1 MKQKSLFIVLALAG
15 ALCTS
20 CSQDE
25 SFNANS
31 SGNASEGMFK
41 FSLNASDPTNGNA
54 LSSLHTY
61 AFSDGQLIRK
71 FENLDVTATSF
82 QLSMPADKPK
92 NLFFI
97 ANHTPLAIETGVP
110 ETTLSQIT
118 SSSAADTPPAIFL
131 STKASVGTNVTET
144 AEVSLLRGVARID
157 LYPGTDDKLAI
168 DSVVYEGGADRTFL
182 FQTTPATVPADA
194 AGVKY
199 KKTYDT
205 PLIGGAD
212 VTNSEVFNVYENG
225 TNEVKIYVYGMFNG
239 VPIKVIATAPAMVRN
254 KIYTVKLESVGQT
267 IQANIGIKDWEIGG
281 DIIAT
286 PAT

>member
-1 MKQKSLFIVLALAG
+1 MKQKSLFIVLALTG
-15 ALCTS
+15 ALYTS

-25 SFNANS
+25 SFNSNP
-31 SGNASEGMFK
+31 SGNAGEGMFK
-41 FSLNASDPTNGNA
+41 FSLNAGDPTNGNA
-54 LSSLHTY
+54 ISSLHAY

-92 NLFFI
+92 NLFFL
-97 ANHTPLAIETGVP
+97 ANHTSLTIDTGILETSLLQ
-110 ETTLSQIT
+110 TT
-118 SSSAADTPPAIFL
+118 SSSAADTPPAVFL
-131 STKASVGTNVTET
+131 STKASVGTNPTEI
-144 AEVSLLRGVARID
+144 ADVSLLRGVARID
-157 LYPGTDDKLAI
+157 INPGTDDKLSI
-168 DSVVYEGGADRTFL
+168 DSIVYEGGADRTFL
-182 FQTTPATVPADA
+182 FQNTPASIPADA
-194 AGVKY
+194 AKVKY

-205 PLIGGAD
+205 PLAGGAD

-239 VPIKVIATAPAMVRN
+239 VPIKVEATAPAMVRN

-267 IQANIGIKDWEIGG
+267 IQTNISIKDWEIGD

-286 PAT
+286 PTI